1 MPASCGKNDFI
12 SDRRV
17 RLISFLLKFLL
28 IENFRYFCATISNKS
43 NTMSV
48 ARFGV
53 SLENE
58 LLEALDE
65 FVQSNK
71 FPNRSQAI
79 RHLIEKNIVE
89 NKWKCNNIVA
99 GAIILNYDY
108 NKNDILTK
116 LSEIKKNAVD
126 EILSAQIFY
135 ISSEKAL
142 EIIAVKGASYKLTEL
157 SESMISIKG
166 IEHGKLIMSK
176 VD

>member
-1 MPASCGKNDFI
+1 
-12 SDRRV
+12 
-17 RLISFLLKFLL
+17 
-28 IENFRYFCATISNKS
+28 
-43 NTMSV
+43 MSV

-116 LSEIKKNAVD
+116 LSEIKKNAIN

-157 SESMISIKG
+157 SENMISIKG